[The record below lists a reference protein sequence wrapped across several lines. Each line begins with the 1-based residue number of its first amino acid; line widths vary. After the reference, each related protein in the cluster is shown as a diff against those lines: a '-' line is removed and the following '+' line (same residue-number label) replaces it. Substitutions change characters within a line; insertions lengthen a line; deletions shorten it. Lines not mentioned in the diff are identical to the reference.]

1 MENERLV
8 APDVFP
14 PVETRRS
21 SRFPVEDVAHR
32 QALRLTFSFDGPQM
46 QLTLRETV
54 EMTLP
59 PSMALTDEPPGAAF
73 WYELH
78 DGEHTPLYRRTQRHP
93 LDSTVEVRTGDPE
106 RPLAHMDSGR
116 AAGTFTLLVPQLPDT
131 QSVVL
136 YGWSAPP
143 DDDER
148 DGEPAPTEL
157 ARFALGAAVDE
168 DAVSRD
174 TIPPTTVSDAVAAYR
189 TTAVI
194 HLRAFDN
201 MGDVART
208 VYRVDDGDEHEGLT
222 VTVEEPGRH
231 RLLFWSV
238 DRAGNVEAENV
249 VTFTIGRPVGVE

>member
-1 MENERLV
+1 MENERPV
-8 APDVFP
+8 APDAFP
-14 PVETRRS
+14 VDARRP

-32 QALRLTFSFDGPQM
+32 QALRLTFSFDGPQV
-46 QLTLRETV
+46 QLTLREPV

-78 DGEHTPLYRRTQRHP
+78 DGERTPLYRRRQRHP

-106 RPLAHMDSGR
+106 RPLGHVDSGR
-116 AAGTFTLLVPQLPDT
+116 TSGTFTLLVPQLPEA
-131 QSVVL
+131 QAVVL

-143 DDDER
+143 DDER
-148 DGEPAPTEL
+148 SGEPVPTEL

-168 DAVSRD
+168 EAIARD
-174 TIPPTTVSDAVAAYR
+174 RIPPTTVSDAVAAYR
-189 TTAVI
+189 RAAVI

-208 VYRVDDGDEHEGLT
+208 LYRVDDGPEEEGST
-222 VTVEEPGRH
+222 VTVEERGRH

-249 VTFTIGRPVGVE
+249 VTFTIGRSVGGE